1 MVILC
6 DFSLWLTSLSIPVSG
21 AIHVVATGIIL
32 YCFMTQQDSGGEVYL
47 LDFSFSF

>member
-21 AIHVVATGIIL
+21 AIRAVASGITL
-32 YCFMTQQDSGGEVYL
+32 CCFKQDSGGEVYL
-47 LDFSFSF
+47 LVFTFCF